1 MRRGKVEWGGC
12 EWFRAMA
19 SSVSALSGSCI
30 SGRQFS
36 RDVAACAVARALGQS
51 PPVCATGSPVY
62 GRACPKRGL
71 PLPESAIT
79 IRLNHL
85 LPKRDFHLLACQ
97 RSKAAHRKFSG
108 LPVEERAL
116 SSNAQ
121 WNAKGLLDPTLE
133 KAHGQAGVPHRE
145 HNSSIDPGIGCNA
158 HGRTGCDAQVDG
170 IEGANPIC
178 SFHLLTRSMSA
189 ITAVEAGWIGGN
201 PDQQHGWRI
210 FNTSGIPFKPRP
222 VLGLSQFPHFADEL
236 VFAGFVLNRHHPDV
250 INAPGFRRGSGSGG
264 H

>member
-1 MRRGKVEWGGC
+1 MPKWCGWPFCLPAPSCQGFLSKNGLFPV
-12 EWFRAMA
+12 M
-19 SSVSALSGSCI
+19 LSGMPK
-30 SGRQFS
+30 
-36 RDVAACAVARALGQS
+36 ACLTPFWKRPMAR
-51 PPVCATGSPVY
+51 P
-62 GRACPKRGL
+62 ACPT
-71 PLPESAIT
+71 ENI
-79 IRLNHL
+79 IR
-85 LPKRDFHLLACQ
+85 
-97 RSKAAHRKFSG
+97 
-108 LPVEERAL
+108 
-116 SSNAQ
+116 
-121 WNAKGLLDPTLE
+121 
-133 KAHGQAGVPHRE
+133 
-145 HNSSIDPGIGCNA
+145 
-158 HGRTGCDAQVDG
+158 GRTGCDAQVDG